1 MVQAVP
7 HCLQWSVG
15 SVANIGFDAFC
26 EIMGSFPTGVTIL
39 TTVGPDGT
47 PCGMTCSAVCSV
59 SADPPLLLSC
69 VRVPSTTLDAIR
81 SARGFLVNFLAS
93 DAPELSTRFASQ
105 HPDKFAGVSWQRSE
119 LLGLP
124 LLEPT
129 VAYAECGLHD
139 LVDAGDH
146 RIVLGRVVGGR
157 AMVDRDPLGY
167 WRGGYVGV
175 VRIGSGSQE
184 RRR

>member
-1 MVQAVP
+1 MGQALPIADV
-7 HCLQWSVG
+7 
-15 SVANIGFDAFC
+15 GFDAFC
-26 EIMGSFPTGVTIL
+26 DIMGSFPTGVTVL
-39 TTVGPDGT
+39 TTVDPEGK

-69 VRVPSTTLDAIR
+69 VRAPSSTLEAIR
-81 SARGFLVNFLAS
+81 AARGFLVNFLAS
-93 DAPELSTRFASQ
+93 DAGELSTRFASRT
-105 HPDKFAGVSWQRSE
+105 PDKFAGVSWQPSE

-129 VAYAECGLHD
+129 VAYAECALHD

-146 RIVLGRVVGGR
+146 RIVLGRIVAGR
-157 AMVDRDPLGY
+157 AMVDRTPLGY

-175 VRIGSGSQE
+175 VRIGAGLQE